1 MQVLY
6 KKNIAE
12 RGSVGR
18 SVGRPVAGRGRGV
31 CVLCGVGSWETA
43 AAAGKKMY
51 KKQ

>member
-43 AAAGKKMY
+43 TAGNKMY